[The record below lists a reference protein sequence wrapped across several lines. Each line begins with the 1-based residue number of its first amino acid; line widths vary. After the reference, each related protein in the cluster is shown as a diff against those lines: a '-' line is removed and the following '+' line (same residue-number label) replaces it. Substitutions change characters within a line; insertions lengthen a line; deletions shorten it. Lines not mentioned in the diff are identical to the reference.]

1 MTTFAFRIQLN
12 TPITDQDADRV
23 YEAAPDEVSLQEGPK
38 GNYVGFDREAP
49 SFLDA
54 VLDAITT
61 LIQLGLEPLA
71 VEDELV
77 SVADIAQ
84 RTGRTRQ
91 SVSML
96 VSGQRG
102 PGGFPRPI
110 AGNARTHL
118 WNWTDVTS
126 WFQALPNGEPASD
139 DRSQTIAAVNG
150 ALANRLLARE
160 RPSDRDRIRAAL
172 GV

>member
-1 MTTFAFRIQLN
+1 MSTVRLN
-12 TPITDQDADRV
+12 TEITDQDADRV
-23 YEAAPDEVSLQEGPK
+23 YEAAHEEVSLQEGPK
-38 GNYVGFDREAP
+38 GNYVAFDRDAP

-54 VLDAITT
+54 VLDAIST

-84 RTGRTRQ
+84 RSGRTRQ

-118 WNWTDVTS
+118 WNWADVAS
-126 WFQALPNGEPASD
+126 WLQTLPHGEPAGD
-139 DRSQTIAAVNG
+139 DRAQTIAAVNG

-160 RPSDRDRIRAAL
+160 KPSDRDRIRAVL

>member
-1 MTTFAFRIQLN
+1 MTTFAFRIRLN
-12 TPITDQDADRV
+12 TAISDQDADRV
-23 YEAAPDEVSLQEGPK
+23 HDAAPDEVSLQEGPK
-38 GNYVGFDREAP
+38 GNFVGFDREAP

-54 VLDAITT
+54 VLDAIST
-61 LIQLGLEPLA
+61 LLQLGLEPVA
-71 VEDELV
+71 IEDELV
-77 SVADIAQ
+77 SIADIAQ

-118 WNWTDVTS
+118 WNWADVAS
-126 WFQALPNGEPASD
+126 WYQALSNGEAAGD
-139 DRSQTIAAVNG
+139 DRTQIIAAVNG
-150 ALANRLLARE
+150 ALANRLLARV
-160 RPSDRDRIRAAL
+160 RPSDRNRIKTVL